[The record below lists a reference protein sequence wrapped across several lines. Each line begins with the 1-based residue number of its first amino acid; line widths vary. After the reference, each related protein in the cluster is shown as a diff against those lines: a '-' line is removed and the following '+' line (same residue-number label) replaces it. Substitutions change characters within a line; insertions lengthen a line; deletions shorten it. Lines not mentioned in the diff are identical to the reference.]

1 MLVVKDDVI
10 KNKNKSK
17 QIITKEKVISSHREL
32 VYSQI
37 ATMIVVREQNN
48 FWFHHHKCPS
58 SQNDNF
64 QYQLH

>member
-32 VYSQI
+32 VYS
-37 ATMIVVREQNN
+37 
-48 FWFHHHKCPS
+48 
-58 SQNDNF
+58 
-64 QYQLH
+64 